1 MIRSLQLIRSR
12 VRFISQTSVTQTYH
26 PLEFDCW
33 IKLHQVQLL
42 DHHHHTFFTW
52 TNSNKPS
59 NLKMSSSGLYNLS
72 TPMPNGTEYQFSQTK
87 NKVILVINVA
97 SKCGF
102 TPQYEGLEKQM
113 THLSSQKSCDEREIT
128 TLTSVLPFGL
138 DSKNL
143 RIWQKYKD
151 QEFVM
156 IGFPCNQFGG
166 QEPGTDEEV
175 ASFCKLK

>member
-42 DHHHHTFFTW
+42 DHHHHHHTFFTW

-102 TPQYEGLEKQM
+102 TPQYEGLEK
-113 THLSSQKSCDEREIT
+113 
-128 TLTSVLPFGL
+128 
-138 DSKNL
+138 
-143 RIWQKYKD
+143 
-151 QEFVM
+151 
-156 IGFPCNQFGG
+156 
-166 QEPGTDEEV
+166 
-175 ASFCKLK
+175 